1 MMSRSRRQGRGLGRR
16 AAHLGALAGL
26 SLLVACGDNDGP
38 ATPADMGG
46 GGDMTTVEP
55 QKEPATIKSLGTVNR
70 PTAAALDKDGK
81 NVYVLGYDQ
90 NGAARLFTTPSSGGN
105 GTFTPITTTIPLA
118 QPVALA
124 IDGNNQLYIADIG
137 TDDGGAVYKGTL
149 AGALSV
155 LGTGVFAPA
164 GIAVS
169 KDGADVYVTGQDKS
183 GAPGLFKMSA
193 AGGNATVAAMGAP
206 FSNPSGVTFGPDG
219 ALYVLDSTAISPT
232 EGAVL
237 KVNGSAATTFSKTP
251 LKVGFSTGIAP
262 SGTDKLLLTSN
273 APGAA
278 GVFNVA
284 SDGTVAATA
293 LTGLGID
300 KDGDP
305 ATVARAAATNAWVV
319 LDTATPP
326 QNTAGLLSG
335 AVLYLTP

>member
-16 AAHLGALAGL
+16 AAHLGVLAGL

-38 ATPADMGG
+38 TTPADMGG

-55 QKEPATIKSLGTVNR
+55 PKEPAISKSLGTVNR

-90 NGAARLFTTPSSGGN
+90 NGAAQLFTAPSSGGA
-105 GTFTPITTTIPLA
+105 FTPVTTTIPLA

-124 IDGNNQLYIADIG
+124 IDGNNQLYVADIG

-149 AGALSV
+149 TGTLSV

-183 GAPGLFKMSA
+183 GAPGLFKMPA
-193 AGGNATVAAMGAP
+193 AGGSATVAAMGAP

-219 ALYVLDSTAISPT
+219 ALYVLDSSAISPT

-262 SGTDKLLLTSN
+262 SGTDKLLITSN
-273 APGAA
+273 TPGAA

-284 SDGTVAATA
+284 SDGTVAATS
-293 LTGLGID
+293 LTGLTVD

-319 LDTATPP
+319 IDTATPP
-326 QNTAGLLSG
+326 QTTAGLLSG